1 MMVKK
6 GLDMTEESNRK
17 EDSHART
24 ATPLLKPPPRMPHEA
39 LLQPLWGHPDSR
51 KVTSITVA
59 ISSATEGRG
68 WQRRSASKG
77 LIQSDG
83 EPVKDLDDLLR
94 ISAESNR
101 GSAKAIDKVMGF

>member
-39 LLQPLWGHPDSR
+39 LLQPLWGILIPARLHPSR
-51 KVTSITVA
+51 RDLF
-59 ISSATEGRG
+59 SS
-68 WQRRSASKG
+68 K
-77 LIQSDG
+77 DG
-83 EPVKDLDDLLR
+83 YRKK
-94 ISAESNR
+94 ANR
-101 GSAKAIDKVMGF
+101 YGQF